1 MKTLRSWGRAL
12 AVAGACA
19 LGLSALT
26 AFGSGEPS
34 ALAASKYPTPAIAV
48 ANGNTV
54 VATQT
59 STQGLHFYWNEFGTN
74 TWHVQ
79 QVVNNQA
86 YSAPAMVV
94 YGDAVVIA
102 AEGPDHTLDLYWEQ
116 VGNSLGWRGRQIAG
130 PGTTY
135 SAPSMVVNGGNL
147 NLAVTGPSFS
157 LEFYWASGLNSAL
170 HPEPVAGVN
179 TTFSAPSIALN
190 DSDVDIVSQGPA
202 NSLDFYQ
209 ARVGTGKWQP
219 EVVAGASTTYSAPS
233 VSTYLNVDASVF
245 AEGPDLSLHYYW
257 KTNITQTWHP
267 VTFSGPGAIGQPAIA
282 IDGLSLVV
290 VTHAQAGVL
299 ASYGS
304 GDVNGVGWNRE
315 PVNTATSP
323 AGSDAAVTL
332 NGVSQNIAVFGPT
345 GDLDFYWQS
354 DDGAFTKEVI
364 APAGAN

>member
-1 MKTLRSWGRAL
+1 VS
-12 AVAGACA
+12 ACA
-19 LGLSALT
+19 LALSALT
-26 AFGSGEPS
+26 AFGSGEPN

-48 ANGNTV
+48 AAGNTV
-54 VATQT
+54 VATET
-59 STQGLHFYWNEFGTN
+59 SAHGLHFYWNEFGTD

-102 AEGPDHTLDLYWEQ
+102 AEGQDNTLDLYWEQ

-147 NLAVTGPSFS
+147 NLAVTGPSLS
-157 LEFYWASGLNSAL
+157 LEFYWVNGLASAG

-190 DSDVDIVSQGPA
+190 DGDVDIVSQGPA

-233 VSTYLNVDASVF
+233 VSTYLNVDASVV

-282 IDGLSLVV
+282 IDGLSLAV

-315 PVNTATSP
+315 PVNTTASP
-323 AGSDAAVTL
+323 AGSDAAATA
-332 NGVSQNIAVFGPT
+332 NRPSINIAVFGA
-345 GDLDFYWQS
+345 GGELDFYWQ
-354 DDGAFTKEVI
+354 DNTGYNREVI